1 MGALYTEIYDS
12 DIRGRLSNPEAS
24 FALSCWELARGVATL
39 PTEEALLRMR
49 LDWLMPDVMVLRRGP
64 DSGLV
69 YAHYGARIAEHAG
82 FDMTG
87 KALADFQGAIGD
99 FYREC
104 YDRVLA
110 SDAPLATVHRLG
122 SYDERPIWERVI
134 LPVLQADGQRALFV
148 VNRVR
153 KLEDDIALLSSRARG
168 NGVIALQFRR
178 DPGGSIVDAVIAGA
192 NAAAQKMTGRRL
204 DELLDKS
211 IRDCFPGV
219 IVHAL
224 WWRYLEVATT
234 RVEQAFQ
241 IDYRMDGLDDLFDVR
256 LYPFRD
262 GVAIDFRILQR
273 AGEGGASKDALVA
286 A

>member
-1 MGALYTEIYDS
+1 MAALYTEVYDK
-12 DIRGRLSNPEAS
+12 DLRAGLSNPEAS
-24 FALSCWELARGVATL
+24 FALACWELARGAAAA
-39 PTEEALLRMR
+39 PAEEALRRMHI
-49 LDWLMPDVMVLRRGP
+49 DWLMPDMMVLRRGA
-64 DSGLV
+64 DGGLF
-69 YAHYGARIAEHAG
+69 YAHYGATIARHAG

-87 KALADFQGAIGD
+87 KALAEFQGALGE
-99 FYREC
+99 FYRTC

-110 SDAPLATVHRLG
+110 TGAPLATVHRLG
-122 SYDERPIWERVI
+122 NYDERPMWERVI
-134 LPVLQADGQRALFV
+134 LPVVQADGQSALYV

-153 KLEDDIALLSSRARG
+153 QLQDDIALLSSRARG

-178 DPGGSIVDAVIAGA
+178 DADGTIVDALIAGA

-204 DELLDKS
+204 DELLDRS

-224 WWRYLEVATT
+224 WWRYLEVAAT
-234 RVEQAFQ
+234 RIPQTFQ

-256 LYPFRD
+256 LFPFRD
-262 GVAIDFRILQR
+262 GVAIDFRILPR
-273 AGEGGASKDALVA
+273 ADAAAASKSGLVA